1 MVRDVSGSHERRHE
15 TIVGPS
21 NRSFGLLFTLV
32 FAVVAAAPLWR
43 GEPMRAWALAVAAG
57 FAIAALAV
65 PRVLAPLNRLW
76 ALVGVAMHRVVN
88 PVVMAV
94 LFYGAVTPFGLFFQ
108 ARRKGLA
115 RRLRPDPAADTY
127 WISRAGQPASSMDRQ
142 F

>member
-1 MVRDVSGSHERRHE
+1 MGHNTVA
-15 TIVGPS
+15 IVGPS

-32 FAVVAAAPLWR
+32 FAIVAAAPLWR
-43 GEPMRAWALAVAAG
+43 GEPMRGWALALAAL

-65 PRVLAPLNRLW
+65 PGLLSPLNRFW
-76 ALVGVAMHRVVN
+76 ALVGAAMHRVVN

-115 RRLRPDPAADTY
+115 RRLRRDPSADTY
-127 WISRAGQPASSMDRQ
+127 WIGRAGQPASQMDRQ